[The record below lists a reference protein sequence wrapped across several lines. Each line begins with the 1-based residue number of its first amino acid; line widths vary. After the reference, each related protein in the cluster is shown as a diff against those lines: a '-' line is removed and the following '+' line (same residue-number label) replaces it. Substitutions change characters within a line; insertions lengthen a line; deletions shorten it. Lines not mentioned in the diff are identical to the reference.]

1 MLCPETGM
9 RVLVPLA
16 RKQLIGIVSAIE
28 TTTDIEESKLRDILL
43 VPDAIPVVQISQ
55 LRLWRWMAD
64 YYMCSIGEVM
74 AAALPAKLH
83 DVHYSLSDTGRR
95 RVRLMDCKSSTI
107 PPHPLDEQQSGAMI
121 QIKTEWQNRD
131 VVLLH
136 GVTSSGK
143 TEVYVHLIREQLSSG
158 YSVLY
163 LVPEIALTTQ
173 LTDRLQAVFGNQ
185 LVVYHSRVTDAK
197 RVEVYRQLLTKGEP
211 RLILGARS
219 SVFLPVDHVGLIVVD
234 EEHEPSYKQQDP
246 APRYHARSTAIMLA
260 RQLGAKVLLGTATPS
275 VETYYNAQ
283 NGKYGLVRM
292 PQRYQGLLLPR
303 ITMIDLQ
310 RQYHRREMYGHFSD
324 PLVERIHQELSAN
337 KQVILFQNRR
347 GYAAYLQCT
356 GCGYVPHCPDC
367 DVPLTYHVTASS
379 QPSNQQRNLTTSQR
393 LVCHY
398 CGCTQLPF
406 STCPQ
411 CGAEMK
417 VHGFGTERL
426 EDEVAQYF
434 PSARV
439 ARLDLDSTRTQ
450 HAYQDIIN
458 RFAEREIDILIGTQ
472 MVTKGLHFNDVS
484 LVAVLN
490 ADSLLNQP
498 DFRSYERTFQMLEQV
513 AGRAGRTGQQGEMI
527 LQTFDPK
534 HTVYERVIRH
544 DYEGLYATQ
553 IAEREAFRYPPFVRL
568 ITLTLRHRDEKRVE
582 TAGQILQQ
590 RLRGIFG
597 SRCSALLTPGISR
610 VKNVFARQLQLRI
623 ETTAN
628 IVYAKSLIWSEIR
641 TLEITPSAKGV
652 MVLTDVDPM

>member
-1 MLCPETGM
+1 M

-16 RKQLIGIVSAIE
+16 RKQLIGIVYSVE
-28 TTTDIEESKLRDILL
+28 TTTELEEDKIRDVLL
-43 VPDAIPVVQISQ
+43 VPDTKPAVQASQ

-74 AAALPAKLH
+74 AAALPAKLN
-83 DVHYSLSDTGRR
+83 DVHYSFGDNVRR
-95 RVRLMDCKSSTI
+95 RVRLPEYTSS
-107 PPHPLDEQQSGAMI
+107 PVEPHPLDDQQLKAI
-121 QIKTEWQNRD
+121 DNIHNEWQNKD

-143 TEVYVHLIREQLSSG
+143 TEVYIHLIQEYLASEH
-158 YSVLY
+158 SVLY

-173 LTDRLQAVFGNQ
+173 LTDRLQAVFGNRI
-185 LVVYHSRVTDAK
+185 LVYHSRVTDAQ
-197 RVEVYRQLLTKGEP
+197 RVEIYRQLITADEP

-219 SVFLPVDHVGLIVVD
+219 AVFVPVNRVRCIIVD

-246 APRYHARSTAIMLA
+246 APRYHARSAAIMLA

-275 VETYYNAQ
+275 VETYHNALT
-283 NGKYGLVRM
+283 GKYGLVPMLR
-292 PQRYQGLLLPR
+292 RYQNLLLPR
-303 ITMIDLQ
+303 ITVIDLQ
-310 RQYHRREMYGHFSD
+310 RQYHRKEMYGHFSD
-324 PLVERIHQELSAN
+324 PLVDRIRQELTMG

-367 DVPLTYHVTASS
+367 DVAMTYHRTPAA
-379 QPSNQQRNLTTSQR
+379 LT
-393 LVCHY
+393 CHF
-398 CGCTQLPF
+398 CGHTQLPF
-406 STCPQ
+406 TVCPQ
-411 CGAEMK
+411 CGADMK

-434 PSARV
+434 PEARV
-439 ARLDLDSTRTQ
+439 ERLDLDSTRTQ
-450 HAYQDIIN
+450 HAYQNIID
-458 RFAEREIDILIGTQ
+458 RFANHEIDILIGTQ

-527 LQTFDPK
+527 LQTFDPD
-534 HTVYERVIRH
+534 HPVYTHVLGH
-544 DYEGLYATQ
+544 DYEGLYSTQ

-568 ITLTLRHRDEKRVE
+568 ITLTLRHRDEAKVE
-582 TAGQILQQ
+582 TVGQILQQ
-590 RLRGIFG
+590 QMRNIFG
-597 SRCSALLTPGISR
+597 SRCSTLLTPSVSR
-610 VKNVFARQLQLRI
+610 VKNLFARQLQLRI

-628 IVYAKSLIWSEIR
+628 IAYAKSLIWSAIH
-641 TLEITPSAKGV
+641 TLETHPSAKGV
-652 MVLTDVDPM
+652 SVLTDVDPM